1 MHIWHGLEV
10 IEENDIYYN
19 IIIHIYICI
28 QYIIYSICI

>member
-19 IIIHIYICI
+19 IIIHIICI
-28 QYIIYSICI
+28 QYII